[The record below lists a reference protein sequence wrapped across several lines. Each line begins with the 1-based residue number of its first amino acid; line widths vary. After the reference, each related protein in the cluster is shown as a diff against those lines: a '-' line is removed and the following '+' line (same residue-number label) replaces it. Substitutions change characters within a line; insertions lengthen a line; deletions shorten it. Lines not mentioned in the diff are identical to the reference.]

1 MKRLLLITIN
11 IFWIAIQLM
20 FAQSNNQN
28 YIMTTTYLDE
38 AGNSSLK
45 TIQYYDGLG
54 RPVQTVQAGITPNSY
69 DLVSYQ
75 EYDSFGRDS
84 TSWLPRVKSGNNG
97 NFVDLNTF
105 KSLSTAIYQNDSKP
119 YSLPVYEPSPLN
131 RVIKQFGPGESWY
144 SGNGHPVLTDYKT
157 NSLTDNALKCI
168 YFYVSGDNLVRSDY
182 YAAGQLYVTDSKD
195 EDGYQS
201 YQFTDKLGRVVLTR
215 QLLAATATTASCVDT
230 YYVYDDVGNL
240 RFVIP
245 PLATDALTGNG
256 TWTEADNTLKKY
268 AYLYRYDERRR
279 CTEKRI
285 PGCDWQY
292 MVYDKA
298 DRLILSQD
306 GQQRIKSQWLVN
318 KYDNLGRLLYTGMMN
333 NNGSR
338 QTLQNTI
345 RNWIVTESY
354 VGSADFASTGYSCTY
369 FSNQIT
375 PLLVN
380 YYDDYSF
387 LSLLPQAA
395 ADSLTYRTMSDYSA
409 QYANAKG
416 LLTGTRSC
424 LLDGS
429 DKYLTTAVYY
439 DSKEQ
444 IVQTHSTNH
453 LNGYNHIYNKLSF
466 TGKPLKT
473 LKRQYVTFKYYPDPT
488 AYSLTTN
495 ELYENSYDHAD
506 RLTNTTYQINN
517 KPLVTLVGN
526 IEYDDLG
533 RLKKKYRHNGEDT
546 EQFEYNLRNWAT
558 KITSGDFV
566 ENIYYNTNSLSPAAT
581 PYYNGNISAVTW
593 NYNGKTNGYLYY
605 YDRLNRMTSNYSIL
619 NNYVQVDYQY
629 FEGVSYDK
637 HGNIS
642 GINRWHDTDIID
654 QVSFSHDGNQLKTA
668 NDMGGNSNLY
678 NVKEYK
684 DRGSN
689 SEKFTYDANG
699 NMIRDFDRNI
709 VAIRYNYLNLSDT
722 IQFGNGNQIINRY
735 DAAGQ
740 KLETCY
746 FTVLYSVT
754 VPIGE
759 TRQWTYNMDII
770 DMYGTA
776 YIDNI
781 EYGFHGGD
789 YGGYSL
795 SRVHNPEGY
804 CDNVIASSNSPMYN
818 YYRRDYQGN
827 NREVWRAAYTSNNQ
841 VKATSTIQ
849 RTQYYPSGLPW
860 REGLSPAVQPYKYND
875 KEFVEMHGFDTYD
888 YGARGYYP
896 AAGRF
901 MTIDPLCEKY
911 YSISPYAYCANN
923 PVNAIDP
930 EGEDYWSTNDPEKIR
945 QFINS
950 VGSGANYFDFSNWN
964 HMTDGQFANRLSYN
978 DETGKY
984 WISYGT
990 VENGEAVIN
999 SRSFDANITPVSTSG
1014 EGYPGAFV
1022 YEPRSGFLGNAQDIL
1037 GRLLDRTQY
1046 DTYDNGT
1053 DIWNVNSSGRIIE
1066 PGFRYYIGYPPA
1078 VGKAG
1083 KISTKGMPHGDGGR
1097 ALTQAERKIVELE
1110 KQLKTATGKEK
1121 GVIQQKIKNIYQD
1134 AQKKARGETHWR
1146 R

>member
-1 MKRLLLITIN
+1 MNIIWKDKEKIIGKSGDLLLTRRN
-11 IFWIAIQLM
+11 ERRYA
-20 FAQSNNQN
+20 
-28 YIMTTTYLDE
+28 E
-38 AGNSSLK
+38 
-45 TIQYYDGLG
+45 
-54 RPVQTVQAGITPNSY
+54 R
-69 DLVSYQ
+69 
-75 EYDSFGRDS
+75 
-84 TSWLPRVKSGNNG
+84 
-97 NFVDLNTF
+97 
-105 KSLSTAIYQNDSKP
+105 
-119 YSLPVYEPSPLN
+119 
-131 RVIKQFGPGESWY
+131 GESWY

-230 YYVYDDVGNL
+230 YYVYDDFGNL

-256 TWTEADNTLKKY
+256 TWTEADNTIKKY

-292 MVYDKA
+292 LVYDKA

-306 GQQRIKSQWLVN
+306 GVQRTKSQWLVN

-333 NNGSR
+333 NNGPR

-345 RNWIVTESY
+345 HDWVVTESY
-354 VGSADFASTGYSCTY
+354 VGSSGFASTGYSCTY

-416 LLTGTRSC
+416 LLTGIRSY

-429 DKYLTTAVYY
+429 GKYLTTATYY
-439 DSKEQ
+439 DFKGQ
-444 IVQTHSTNH
+444 AVQTHSTNH
-453 LNGYNHIYNKLSF
+453 INGYNHTYNKLSF

-473 LKRQYVTFKYYPDPT
+473 LKRQNINYKYYYENTVNPLPT
-488 AYSLTTN
+488 A
-495 ELYENSYDHAD
+495 ELYEYSYDHAD

-517 KPLVTLVGN
+517 KPAVALAGN

-533 RLKKKYRHNGEDT
+533 RLKKKYRHNSTDT

-566 ENIYYNTNSLSPAAT
+566 ENIYYSTNLPNNNFV

-637 HGNIS
+637 HGNIRS
-642 GINRWHDTDIID
+642 IDRWHDTDIID

-668 NDMGGNSNLY
+668 NDTWSNSNLY
-678 NVKEYK
+678 GVKEYK

-699 NMIRDFDRNI
+699 NMIRDYDRNI
-709 VAIRYNYLNLSDT
+709 VAIRYNYLNLPDT
-722 IQFGNGNQIINRY
+722 IQFGNGNQIINKY
-735 DAAGQ
+735 DATGQ
-740 KLETCY
+740 KLESNY

-759 TRQWTYNMDII
+759 TRRWTYELDVI
-770 DMYGTA
+770 DMQGTA

-781 EYGFHGGD
+781 EYRSDGCD
-789 YGGYSL
+789 YGGYVIT
-795 SRVHNPEGY
+795 RVNNPEGY
-804 CDNVIASSNSPMYN
+804 CNNYEPMYN

-827 NREVWRAAYTSNNQ
+827 NREVWQAAYTSNNQ
-841 VKATSTIQ
+841 LKAASTIQ

-901 MTIDPLCEKY
+901 MTIDSLAEKY

-923 PVNAIDP
+923 PVRYVD
-930 EGEDYWSTNDPEKIR
+930 
-945 QFINS
+945 
-950 VGSGANYFDFSNWN
+950 
-964 HMTDGQFANRLSYN
+964 TDGKWIVGTDGKPVVFSQEIGWSKNASIDVRIVGNAMLKTRTGQERLNAMFYN
-978 DETGKY
+978 DEKISITLSSDIVIEKGGYSLGQNERTGQKL
-984 WISYGT
+984 SK
-990 VENGEAVIN
+990 
-999 SRSFDANITPVSTSG
+999 
-1014 EGYPGAFV
+1014 
-1022 YEPRSGFLGNAQDIL
+1022 
-1037 GRLLDRTQY
+1037 
-1046 DTYDNGT
+1046 DNGSIKVGEHKIT
-1053 DIWNVNSSGRIIE
+1053 INKGSIEKLISQDAGENPLKGLTMDQAIGAVAGHESVHTEKENTKQSYENNNKGTNHDIEARPDEIMNRI
-1066 PGFRYYIGYPPA
+1066 
-1078 VGKAG
+1078 
-1083 KISTKGMPHGDGGR
+1083 
-1097 ALTQAERKIVELE
+1097 LQEL
-1110 KQLKTATGKEK
+1110 KQLK
-1121 GVIQQKIKNIYQD
+1121 
-1134 AQKKARGETHWR
+1134 
-1146 R
+1146 